1 MIDSHCQL
9 DHAAFDADR
18 DEVLARARAAGVTGV
33 LVPAIRPSTWPALKE
48 LAWLDLPRIALGIH
62 PQIVP
67 ELTAAELALTE
78 NELAAQ
84 AFGLPALAIGECG
97 LDGATAMPELQE
109 SLLRMQ
115 IRVARQLNRPLV
127 VHCVRA
133 HDRLPK
139 ILREEKAHEC
149 GGVMHGYSGG
159 AELVPVY
166 RDLGFS
172 FSFAGPVTYPN
183 ARKPLE
189 AVRVVP
195 DELLL
200 VETDGPDQSP
210 TSHRGQ
216 RSEPAFLPEIV
227 AAIAAAREVE
237 PAHIAQVTEFNARR
251 MFKAWNWPPR

>member
-1 MIDSHCQL
+1 MIDSHCHL
-9 DHAAFDADR
+9 DLAAFDADR
-18 DEVLARARAAGVTGV
+18 DEVLARACAAGVIGI
-33 LVPAIRPSTWPALKE
+33 LVPAMRPSTWPALKE

-67 ELTAAELALTE
+67 DLNPGELAVTE
-78 NELAAQ
+78 DELASQ
-84 AFGLPALAIGECG
+84 AVALPALAIGECG

-115 IRVARQLNRPLV
+115 IRVARQLMRPIV
-127 VHCVRA
+127 VHCFRA

-149 GGVMHGYSGG
+149 GGVMHSYSGG
-159 AELVPVY
+159 AELVSVY

-189 AVRVVP
+189 ALRVVP
-195 DELLL
+195 DDLLL
-200 VETDGPDQSP
+200 VETDGPDQAP

-216 RSEPAFLPEIV
+216 RSEPAYLPEIV
-227 AAIAAAREVE
+227 AAVAAARDAD
-237 PAHIAQVTEFNARR
+237 PTRIAEITEFNARR